1 MEGGRHSPSEGQQE
15 DDEARSPPLQYIS
28 YDFLANQKRS
38 EDGKGTEVFDAL
50 MQIADTLLPTVS
62 YQPPITSLLPR
73 SPS

>member
-1 MEGGRHSPSEGQQE
+1 MEGGRRSPSEGQQE
-15 DDEARSPPLQYIS
+15 EEDEARSPPLQYIS

-62 YQPPITSLLPR
+62 KPPCRHRLRPDR
-73 SPS
+73 C